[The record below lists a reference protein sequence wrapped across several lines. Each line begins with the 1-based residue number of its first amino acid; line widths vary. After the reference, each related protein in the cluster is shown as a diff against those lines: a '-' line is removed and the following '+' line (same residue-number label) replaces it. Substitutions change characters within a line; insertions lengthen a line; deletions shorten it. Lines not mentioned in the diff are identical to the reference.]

1 MKRIFSLMTL
11 CGLFALA
18 SCQPEDTATVEKD
31 FDFTASLEIARLGET
46 VTFTDNSINVQSRTW
61 TFEDGTPATSG
72 EATVD
77 VVFNS
82 VGTKEITLT
91 VTYSDGTEDKGSL
104 SIEVTNP
111 LSADI
116 AVAGLTK
123 MGAAKFGKEIT
134 FSLENVIG
142 NPTSYEW
149 TFPGGTPATSTEASP
164 KVVWNSQIDDV
175 EVSCKITRAD
185 DGVEVTATTHIV
197 AGNYPMIKVDTE
209 YGLDVYGFEQGEVNK
224 VWYNWGSFPSDPDY
238 STTGEH
244 ADLMTIVDGGAN
256 GTAKCMKLDL
266 ARGAL
271 TANGSPDC
279 IWEFAARNNWPNNP
293 WLTVGQTY
301 EVSISFKAEKFDL
314 NAGVAAACDW
324 LKVFTFV
331 PDYLNDPL
339 RGLGASTS
347 WSEVFDGDKF
357 EVTSMTEL
365 FTKGIWENKQEGQEQ
380 GAYDEYLTTDWKTYS
395 YQFTIEPGTIGNEGD
410 VLKNC
415 YVAFGIASIG
425 DIVYVD
431 NIRLDL
437 IEE

>member
-31 FDFTASLEIARLGET
+31 FDFTASLETARLGET

-82 VGTKEITLT
+82 VGTKEVTLT

-175 EVSCKITRAD
+175 EVSCKMIRAD
-185 DGVEVTATTHIV
+185 DGVEVTVTTHIV
-197 AGNYPMIKVDTE
+197 AGNYPMFKADAE

-224 VWYNWGSFPSDPDY
+224 VWYNWGKFPDED
-238 STTGEH
+238 TAGEH
-244 ADLMTIVDGGAN
+244 PDIMTIADGGAN
-256 GTAKCMKLDL
+256 GSAKCMKIDISRTL
-266 ARGAL
+266 G
-271 TANGSPDC
+271 DC
-279 IWEFAARNNWPNNP
+279 IWEVAARNNWPNNP
-293 WLTVGQTY
+293 WLESGKKY
-301 EVSISFKAEKFDL
+301 ELSLWLRADISASGSMAGCMWL
-314 NAGVAAACDW
+314 NI
-324 LKVFTFV
+324 FYFV

-339 RGLGASTS
+339 RGLNAQTS
-347 WSEVFDGDKF
+347 WSEVFDGDEF
-357 EVTSMTEL
+357 VVTGGDPSKL
-365 FTKGIWENKQEGQEQ
+365 WE
-380 GAYDEYLTTDWKTYS
+380 GAIT
-395 YQFTIEPGTIGNEGD
+395 TIGGTEAAPEFNDLLTSEWKQYTFEIPITEGNAGD
-410 VLKNC
+410 IFKNC
-415 YVAFGIASIG
+415 YLAFGITGVSTV
-425 DIVYVD
+425 VYVD
-431 NIRLDL
+431 EIRLDL

>member
-18 SCQPEDTATVEKD
+18 SCQPEDGPEAGEKFS
-31 FDFTASLEIARLGET
+31 FDVSADAVIAGGTL
-46 VTFTDNSINVQSRTW
+46 TFTDYSIDVQSRTW
-61 TFEDGTPATSG
+61 TFEDGTPATST

-77 VVFNS
+77 VTFATE
-82 VGTKEITLT
+82 GTKDVTLT
-91 VTYSDGTEDKGSL
+91 VTYTDGTQDSGTIQIRVLGPMSAEIAVEGLTERGCAKKGS
-104 SIEVTNP
+104 
-111 LSADI
+111 
-116 AVAGLTK
+116 
-123 MGAAKFGKEIT
+123 EIS
-134 FSLENVIG
+134 FSLANVVG
-142 NPTSYEW
+142 ARTSFER
-149 TFPGGTPATSTEASP
+149 TLTGGTPATSTEASP
-164 KVVWNSQIDDV
+164 KVVWNSQINDV
-175 EVSCKITRAD
+175 EVSCKLIRAD
-185 DGVEVTATTHIV
+185 DEAELTVTTNLI
-197 AGNYPMIKVDTE
+197 AGNYPMLVVDTE

-314 NAGVAAACDW
+314 TSGVAAACDW

-339 RGLGASTS
+339 RGLNAQAS

-380 GAYDEYLTTDWKTYS
+380 GAYDEYLTTDWKTYT
-395 YQFTIEPGTIGNEGD
+395 YQFTLEPGAIGQEGD

-431 NIRLDL
+431 EIQLNLV
-437 IEE
+437 EE

>member
-82 VGTKEITLT
+82 IGTKEVTLT

-175 EVSCKITRAD
+175 EVSCKITRAE
-185 DGVEVTATTHIV
+185 DGVEVTVTTHIA
-197 AGNYPMIKVDTE
+197 AGNYPMFKADAE

-224 VWYNWGSFPSDPDY
+224 VWYNWGKFPDEDAV
-238 STTGEH
+238 GEH
-244 ADLMTIVDGGAN
+244 PDIMTIADGGAN
-256 GTAKCMKLDL
+256 GSAKCMKIDISRTL
-266 ARGAL
+266 G
-271 TANGSPDC
+271 DC
-279 IWEFAARNNWPNNP
+279 IWEVAARNNWPNNP

-314 NAGVAAACDW
+314 TSGVAAACDW
-324 LKVFTFV
+324 LKVFTCV
-331 PDYLNDPL
+331 PDWLNDPL
-339 RGLGASTS
+339 RGLGAQAS
-347 WSEVFDGDKF
+347 WSEVFDGDEF
-357 EVTSMTEL
+357 VPTGGDPTEL
-365 FTKGIWENKQEGQEQ
+365 FTHAIWENKQEGQEQ
-380 GAYDEYLTTDWKTYS
+380 GAYDEYLTTDWKKYS
-395 YQFTIEPGTIGNEGD
+395 YRFTIEPGTIGNEGD

-415 YVAFGIASIG
+415 YVAFGLASIG
-425 DIVYVD
+425 DVVYVD

-437 IEE
+437 IEEE

>member
-1 MKRIFSLMTL
+1 MTA
-11 CGLFALA
+11 CGLFALV
-18 SCQPEDTATVEKD
+18 SCQPEDNAVVEKD
-31 FDFTASLEIARLGET
+31 FNYTASLESARVGET
-46 VTFTDNSINVQSRTW
+46 VTFTDNSINVESRTW
-61 TFEDGTPATSG
+61 TFEDGTPATSS

-82 VGTKEITLT
+82 TGTKEVTLT
-91 VTYSDGTEDKGSL
+91 VTYSDGTEEHGTL

-116 AVAGLTK
+116 AVAGLTE
-123 MGAAKFGKEIT
+123 MGCAKSGAEIT
-134 FSLENVIG
+134 FSLENVVG

-149 TFPGGTPATSTEASP
+149 TFPGGTPATSTDASP

-185 DGVEVTATTHIV
+185 DGVEVTATTNII
-197 AGNYPMIKVDTE
+197 AGNYPMLQVDAE

-256 GTAKCMKLDL
+256 GSSKCMELDL
-266 ARGAL
+266 SRGAL
-271 TANGSPDC
+271 TTSGTPDC
-279 IWEFAARNNWPNNP
+279 IWEFGARNNWPNNP

-301 EVSISFKAEKFDL
+301 QVSISFKADKFDV
-314 NAGVAAACDW
+314 ASGVAAACDW
-324 LKVFTFV
+324 LEVFSFV

-339 RGLGASTS
+339 RALNAQAS
-347 WSEVFDGDKF
+347 WSKVFDGDKF
-357 EVTSMTEL
+357 VTSSQTSL
-365 FTKGIWENKQEGQEQ
+365 FRQSIWENKQEGQEQ
-380 GAYDEYLTTDWKTYS
+380 GNYDEYLSTDWKTYT
-395 YQFTIEPGTIGNEGD
+395 YQFTLEPGTIGNEGD

-425 DIVYVD
+425 AVVYVD
-431 NIRLDL
+431 EIRIDL